1 MKDKEAIMPYEGAI
15 YRPPSEANSLILQ
28 VTVGCS
34 HNRCTFCS
42 MYKDKS
48 FRMKSKEEIFEEID
62 TYTNNFYTKAFLAD
76 GDAMLLS
83 TDLLIEIIR
92 RIRSKMPKIKRIGIY
107 AHANNLK
114 TKSVEELK
122 LLHSEGLNI
131 VYVGIESG
139 SDRILEKINKGITS
153 SEMEKQLIKV
163 SESGIKLSIMI
174 ISGLG
179 GKELTYEHAVESA
192 KLLSKVKPK
201 FLSLLTLMLEEGT
214 GFYNDVK
221 SNKVQLLNP
230 EEILLETKLMIENLE
245 LKNTIFRVN
254 HASNYLSLEGVLNKD
269 RERILEEIDTAV
281 RNKDYIP
288 EYFRRL

>member
-1 MKDKEAIMPYEGAI
+1 MPYEGAI
-15 YRPPSEANSLILQ
+15 FRPPSEANSLILQ

-48 FRMKSKEEIFEEID
+48 FRMKSKEEIFDDID
-62 TYTNNFYTKAFLAD
+62 TYTNDFYTKAFLAD
-76 GDAMLLS
+76 GDAMLLP

-92 RIRSKMPKIKRIGIY
+92 RIRAMMPNIKRIGIY

-122 LLHSEGLNI
+122 LLQSEGLNI

-139 SDRILEKINKGITS
+139 SDKILEKINKGITS
-153 SEMEKQLIKV
+153 SEMENQLMKI

-179 GKELTYEHAVESA
+179 GRELTHEHAVESA
-192 KLLSKVKPK
+192 KLLNKVKPK

-214 GFYNDVK
+214 QFYNEVK
-221 SNKVQLLNP
+221 NNKVELLNP
-230 EEILLETKLMIENLE
+230 EEILLETKLLVEHLE

-269 RERILEEIDTAV
+269 KERILEEIKTAV
-281 RNKDYIP
+281 RDKDYIP

>member
-1 MKDKEAIMPYEGAI
+1 MPYEGAI
-15 YRPPSEANSLILQ
+15 FRPPSEANSLILQ

-34 HNRCTFCS
+34 HNKCTFCS

-48 FRMKSKEEIFEEID
+48 FRMKSKEEIFADID
-62 TYTNNFYTKAFLAD
+62 AYTNDFYTKAFLAD
-76 GDAMLLS
+76 GDAMLLP
-83 TDLLIEIIR
+83 TKLLIEIIG
-92 RIRSKMPKIKRIGIY
+92 RIRSKMPNIRRIGIY

-122 LLHSEGLNI
+122 LLKSEGLNI

-139 SDRILEKINKGITS
+139 SDKILKKINKGIAT
-153 SEMEKQLIKV
+153 SEMEKQLMKV

-179 GKELTYEHAVESA
+179 GKELTYEHAIESA
-192 KLLSKVKPK
+192 KLVSRVKPK

-214 GFYNDVK
+214 PFYSDVK
-221 SNKVQLLNP
+221 NKKLDLLNP
-230 EEILLETKLMIENLE
+230 EEILLETKLLVENLE

-254 HASNYLSLEGVLNKD
+254 HASNYLSLEGILCKD
-269 RERILEEIDTAV
+269 KERILEEINTAIEV
-281 RNKDYIP
+281 KDYIP

>member
-1 MKDKEAIMPYEGAI
+1 MPYEGAI
-15 YRPPSEANSLILQ
+15 FRPPSEANSLILQ

-34 HNRCTFCS
+34 HNKCTFCS
-42 MYKDKS
+42 MYKGKS
-48 FRMKSKEEIFEEID
+48 FRMKSKEEIFADID
-62 TYTNNFYTKAFLAD
+62 AYINDFYTKAFLAD
-76 GDAMLLS
+76 GDAMLLP
-83 TDLLIEIIR
+83 TELLIEIIR
-92 RIRSKMPKIKRIGIY
+92 RIRSKMPNIKRIGIY

-139 SDRILEKINKGITS
+139 SDKILKKINKGITS
-153 SEMEKQLIKV
+153 IEMEKQLMKV

-179 GKELTYEHAVESA
+179 GKELTYEHAIESA

-214 GFYNDVK
+214 EFYSDVK
-221 SNKVQLLNP
+221 ANKVQLLNS
-230 EEILLETKLMIENLE
+230 EEILLETKVLIENLD
-245 LKNTIFRVN
+245 LKKTIFRVN
-254 HASNYLSLEGVLNKD
+254 HASNYLSLEGILNKD
-269 RERILEEIDTAV
+269 RERILEEINTAIED
-281 RNKDYIP
+281 KDYIP

>member
-1 MKDKEAIMPYEGAI
+1 MPYEGAI

-48 FRMKSKEEIFEEID
+48 FRIKSKEEIFDDID
-62 TYTNNFYTKAFLAD
+62 SYSNDFYTRAFLAD
-76 GDAMLLS
+76 GDAMLLP
-83 TDLLIEIIR
+83 TDLLIEVIR
-92 RIRSKMPKIKRIGIY
+92 RIRSKMPNVKRVGIY
-107 AHANNLK
+107 GHANNLK

-122 LLHSEGLNI
+122 LLRSEGLNI

-139 SDRILEKINKGITS
+139 SDKILGKINKGISS
-153 SEMEKQLIKV
+153 SEMEKQLLKV

-179 GKELTYEHAVESA
+179 GKELTYEHAIESA
-192 KLLSKVKPK
+192 KLVSRVKPK
-201 FLSLLTLMLEEGT
+201 FLSLLTLMLGEGT
-214 GFYNDVK
+214 EFYRAVEN
-221 SNKVQLLNP
+221 NEINLLNP
-230 EEILLETKLMIENLE
+230 YEILIETKLMIENLE

-254 HASNYLSLEGVLNKD
+254 HASNYLNLEGVLNKD
-269 RERILEEIDTAV
+269 RKRILEEIDTAI
-281 RNKDYIP
+281 RDENYIP

>member
-1 MKDKEAIMPYEGAI
+1 MPYEGAI
-15 YRPPSEANSLILQ
+15 FRPPSEANSLILQ

-34 HNRCTFCS
+34 HNKCTFCS
-42 MYKDKS
+42 MYKEKS
-48 FRMKSKEEIFEEID
+48 FRMKSKEEIFADID
-62 TYTNNFYTKAFLAD
+62 AYTNDFYTKAFLAD
-76 GDAMLLS
+76 GDAMLLP
-83 TDLLIEIIR
+83 TNLLTEIIR
-92 RIRSKMPKIKRIGIY
+92 RIRSKMPNIKRIGIY

-139 SDRILEKINKGITS
+139 SDKILKKINKGITS
-153 SEMEKQLIKV
+153 SEMEKQLMKV

-179 GKELTYEHAVESA
+179 GKELTYEHAIESA

-214 GFYNDVK
+214 EFYNDVK
-221 SNKVQLLNP
+221 DNKIQLLNP
-230 EEILLETKLMIENLE
+230 EEILLETKLLIENLDV
-245 LKNTIFRVN
+245 KKTIFRVN
-254 HASNYLSLEGVLNKD
+254 HASNYLSLEGILNKD
-269 RERILEEIDTAV
+269 RERILEEIDTAIED
-281 RNKDYIP
+281 KDYIP

>member
-1 MKDKEAIMPYEGAI
+1 MPYEGAI

-48 FRMKSKEEIFEEID
+48 FRMKSKEEIFDDID
-62 TYTNNFYTKAFLAD
+62 TYTNDFYTKAFLAD
-76 GDAMLLS
+76 GDAMLLP
-83 TDLLIEIIR
+83 TGLLIEIIR
-92 RIRSKMPKIKRIGIY
+92 RIRAKMPKIKRIGIY

-122 LLHSEGLNI
+122 SLREEGLNI

-139 SDRILEKINKGITS
+139 SDKILEKINKGITS
-153 SEMEKQLIKV
+153 GEMEKELMKI

-179 GKELTYEHAVESA
+179 GKELTHEHAVESA
-192 KLLSKVKPK
+192 KLLSRVKPK

-214 GFYNDVK
+214 QFYNDVK
-221 SNKVQLLNP
+221 NNKVELLNP
-230 EEILLETKLMIENLE
+230 EEILLETKLLIENLE
-245 LKNTIFRVN
+245 LNNTIFRVN
-254 HASNYLSLEGVLNKD
+254 HASNYLSLEGVLNRDK
-269 RERILEEIDTAV
+269 ERILEEINTAV
-281 RNKDYIP
+281 RDKDYIP

>member
-1 MKDKEAIMPYEGAI
+1 MPYEGAI

-34 HNRCTFCS
+34 HNKCTFCS

-48 FRMKSKEEIFEEID
+48 YKIKSKEEIFSDID

-76 GDAMLLS
+76 GDAMLLK

-92 RIRSKMPKIKRIGIY
+92 RIRTKMPNIKRIGIY

-114 TKSVEELK
+114 TKSIEELK
-122 LLHSEGLNI
+122 LLQSEGLNI

-139 SDRILEKINKGITS
+139 SDKILKKINKGITS
-153 SEMEKQLIKV
+153 SEMEKQLVKIPK
-163 SESGIKLSIMI
+163 SGLKLSIMI

-179 GKELTYEHAVESA
+179 GKELTYEHAIESA
-192 KLLSKVKPK
+192 KLLNRIKPK

-214 GFYNDVK
+214 QFYSDVK
-221 SNKVQLLNP
+221 NNKIELLNP
-230 EEILLETKLMIENLE
+230 EEILIETKLLIENLD

-254 HASNYLSLEGVLNKD
+254 HASNYLSLEGIINKD
-269 RERILEEIDTAV
+269 RERLLEEIDIAIKD
-281 RNKDYIP
+281 KDYID

>member
-1 MKDKEAIMPYEGAI
+1 MPYEGAI

-48 FRMKSKEEIFEEID
+48 FRIKSKEEIFDDID
-62 TYTNNFYTKAFLAD
+62 SYSNDFYTRAFLAD
-76 GDAMLLS
+76 GDAMLLP
-83 TDLLIEIIR
+83 TDLLIEVIR
-92 RIRSKMPKIKRIGIY
+92 RIRSKMPNVKRVGIY
-107 AHANNLK
+107 GHANNLK

-122 LLHSEGLNI
+122 LLRSEGLNI
-131 VYVGIESG
+131 VYVGVESG
-139 SDRILEKINKGITS
+139 SDKILGKINKGISS
-153 SEMEKQLIKV
+153 SEMEKQLLKV

-179 GKELTYEHAVESA
+179 GKELTYEHAIESA
-192 KLLSKVKPK
+192 KLVSRVKPK
-201 FLSLLTLMLEEGT
+201 FLSLLTLMLGEGT
-214 GFYNDVK
+214 EFYRAVEN
-221 SNKVQLLNP
+221 NEINLLNP
-230 EEILLETKLMIENLE
+230 HEILIETKLMIENLE

-254 HASNYLSLEGVLNKD
+254 HASNYLNLEGVLNKD
-269 RERILEEIDTAV
+269 RKRILEEIDTAI
-281 RNKDYIP
+281 RDENYIP

>member
-1 MKDKEAIMPYEGAI
+1 MPYEGAI
-15 YRPPSEANSLILQ
+15 YRPPSEADSLILQ

-42 MYKDKS
+42 MYKGKS
-48 FRMKSKEEIFEEID
+48 FRMKSKEEIFDDID
-62 TYTNNFYTKAFLAD
+62 SYTNDFYTKAFLAD
-76 GDAMLLS
+76 GDAMLLQ
-83 TDLLIEIIR
+83 TGLLIEIIK
-92 RIRSKMPKIKRIGIY
+92 RIRSKMPNIRRIGIY

-114 TKSVEELK
+114 TKSVEGLK
-122 LLHSEGLNI
+122 SLQKEGLNI

-139 SDRILEKINKGITS
+139 SDKILEKINKGITS
-153 SEMEKQLIKV
+153 SEMEKQLVKI

-179 GKELTYEHAVESA
+179 GKELTYEQAVESA
-192 KLLSKVKPK
+192 KLLNRVKPK

-214 GFYNDVK
+214 QFYRDVK
-221 SNKVQLLNP
+221 NNKTELLSP

-269 RERILEEIDTAV
+269 RGRILEEIDIAIKD
-281 RNKDYIP
+281 KDYIP

>member
-1 MKDKEAIMPYEGAI
+1 MPYEGAI

-48 FRMKSKEEIFEEID
+48 FRIKSKEEIFDDID
-62 TYTNNFYTKAFLAD
+62 SYSNDFYTRAFLAD
-76 GDAMLLS
+76 GDAMLLP
-83 TDLLIEIIR
+83 TDLLIEVIR
-92 RIRSKMPKIKRIGIY
+92 RIRSKMPNVKRVGIY
-107 AHANNLK
+107 GHANNLK

-122 LLHSEGLNI
+122 LLRSEGLNI
-131 VYVGIESG
+131 VYVGVESG
-139 SDRILEKINKGITS
+139 SDKILGKINKGISS
-153 SEMEKQLIKV
+153 SEMEKQLLKV

-179 GKELTYEHAVESA
+179 GKELTYEHAIESA
-192 KLLSKVKPK
+192 KLVSRVKPK
-201 FLSLLTLMLEEGT
+201 FLSLLTLMLGEGT
-214 GFYNDVK
+214 EFYRAVEN
-221 SNKVQLLNP
+221 NEINLLNP
-230 EEILLETKLMIENLE
+230 YEILIETKLMIENLE

-254 HASNYLSLEGVLNKD
+254 HASNYLNLEGVLNKD
-269 RERILEEIDTAV
+269 RKRILEEIDTAI
-281 RNKDYIP
+281 RDENYIP

>member
-1 MKDKEAIMPYEGAI
+1 MPYEGAI
-15 YRPPSEANSLILQ
+15 FRPPSEANSLILQ

-34 HNRCTFCS
+34 HNKCTFCS

-48 FRMKSKEEIFEEID
+48 FRMKSKKEIFDDID
-62 TYTNNFYTKAFLAD
+62 TYSNDFYTKAFLAD
-76 GDAMLLS
+76 GDAMLLQ

-92 RIRSKMPKIKRIGIY
+92 EIRAKMPKIKRIGIY

-114 TKSVEELK
+114 TKTVEELK
-122 LLHSEGLNI
+122 LLQQEGLNI

-139 SDRILEKINKGITS
+139 SDKILTKINKGITL

-163 SESGIKLSIMI
+163 SKSGIKLSIMI

-179 GKELTYEHAVESA
+179 GKELTHEHAIESA
-192 KLLSKVKPK
+192 KLLSRVKPK
-201 FLSLLTLMLEEGT
+201 FLSLLTLVLEEGT
-214 GFYNDVK
+214 PFYKDVK
-221 SNKVQLLNP
+221 NSKVELLNP
-230 EEILLETKLMIENLE
+230 EEIFLETKLLVENLE

-254 HASNYLSLEGVLNKD
+254 HASNYLSLEGVLSKD
-269 RERILEEIDTAV
+269 RERILEEINIAMRDS
-281 RNKDYIP
+281 DYIP

>member
-1 MKDKEAIMPYEGAI
+1 MPYEGAI

-48 FRMKSKEEIFEEID
+48 FRMKSKEEIFEDID
-62 TYTNNFYTKAFLAD
+62 AYTNDFYTKAFLAD

-92 RIRSKMPKIKRIGIY
+92 RIRIKMPKIKRIGIY

-131 VYVGIESG
+131 VYVGVESG
-139 SDRILEKINKGITS
+139 SDKILEKINKGITS
-153 SEMEKQLIKV
+153 SEMEKQLMKV

-179 GKELTYEHAVESA
+179 GRELTHEHAIESA
-192 KLLSKVKPK
+192 KLLSRVKPK

-214 GFYNDVK
+214 EFYSDVK
-221 SNKVQLLNP
+221 SNKIELLNP
-230 EEILLETKLMIENLE
+230 EEILLETKLMIENME

-254 HASNYLSLEGVLNKD
+254 HASNYLSLEGVLNRD
-269 RERILEEIDTAV
+269 RERILEEVDTAV
-281 RNKDYIP
+281 RDKDYIP

>member
-1 MKDKEAIMPYEGAI
+1 MPYEGAI

-34 HNRCTFCS
+34 HNKCTFCS
-42 MYKDKS
+42 MYKEKS
-48 FRMKSKEEIFEEID
+48 FRMKSKEEIFADID
-62 TYTNNFYTKAFLAD
+62 TYTNDFYTKAFLAD

-92 RIRSKMPKIKRIGIY
+92 RVKSKMPKIKRIGIY

-139 SDRILEKINKGITS
+139 SDKILEKINKGITS
-153 SEMEKQLIKV
+153 SEMEKQLMKV

-179 GKELTYEHAVESA
+179 GKELTHEHAIESA

-214 GFYNDVK
+214 GFYKDVK
-221 SNKVQLLNP
+221 DNKIELLNP

-254 HASNYLSLEGVLNKD
+254 HASNYLSLEGILNKD
-269 RERILEEIDTAV
+269 RERILEEIDTAIKD
-281 RNKDYIP
+281 KDYIP